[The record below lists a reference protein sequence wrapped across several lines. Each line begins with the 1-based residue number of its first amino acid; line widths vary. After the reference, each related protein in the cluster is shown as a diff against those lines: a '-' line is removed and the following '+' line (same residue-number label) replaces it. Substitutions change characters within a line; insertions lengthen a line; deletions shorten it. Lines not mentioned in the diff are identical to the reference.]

1 MGRDEPPGEN
11 NGSPYSRTA
20 YIFEHGVWRRLER
33 LGDTGIAKTA
43 QNWILPVAS
52 RRFHSAHTR
61 DRRRQPEAS
70 CFYVIDGYGVTGQ
83 SQIMEN
89 LEFPPGMPQPSLNAT
104 SVAPELM
111 RTWMHCTLFDPWMVG
126 LRERD
131 LGAKSSGGKSK
142 SLSVF
147 GWGGGSDEI
156 FSSRTPLCQLRY
168 SKGGPGTGAFSKA
181 LMMWGEPE
189 ASLNERLTPKEREA
203 AAERVTLR
211 RVADAT
217 EVDAE
222 DQESAIPVLWA
233 SPGAAGKSSTC
244 MDTYRGPVSKDL
256 RAELERCGPGLKLHE
271 GQLLRTASYRG
282 GISFAPRAR
291 GPLFACA
298 DGGGAAKELAMSATP
313 RIHSVMERRMDRCEA
328 EDAPR
333 AAAHAARLAT
343 DPSLKPPPEV
353 ASMTVTVA
361 VLVARRSRTP
371 TG

>member
-1 MGRDEPPGEN
+1 
-11 NGSPYSRTA
+11 
-20 YIFEHGVWRRLER
+20 
-33 LGDTGIAKTA
+33 
-43 QNWILPVAS
+43 
-52 RRFHSAHTR
+52 
-61 DRRRQPEAS
+61 
-70 CFYVIDGYGVTGQ
+70 
-83 SQIMEN
+83 
-89 LEFPPGMPQPSLNAT
+89 
-104 SVAPELM
+104 
-111 RTWMHCTLFDPWMVG
+111 
-126 LRERD
+126 
-131 LGAKSSGGKSK
+131 
-142 SLSVF
+142 
-147 GWGGGSDEI
+147 
-156 FSSRTPLCQLRY
+156 
-168 SKGGPGTGAFSKA
+168 
-181 LMMWGEPE
+181 MMWGEPE

-256 RAELERCGPGLKLHE
+256 RAELERCGPGVKLHE

-313 RIHSVMERRMDRCEA
+313 RIHSVMERRMDHCEA

-333 AAAHAARLAT
+333 AAAHAVRLAT

-361 VLVARRSRTP
+361 VLGVAPLIWRP
-371 TG
+371 FG